1 MELPRRP
8 GQQLGGGR
16 EVTDNE
22 DRLVRPFAAWLQE
35 QSNGLSHTQLSNN
48 LHDLIGRVRE
58 TGKKGS
64 MLYTVTISPYDK
76 TTDVLQVNDTI
87 RLKLPEHDRRSSIF
101 FPDSNGNLTR
111 QDPNQLAF
119 DLRSVDTPDTTV
131 ISETRRNA

>member
-76 TTDVLQVNDTI
+76 TTDVLQVND
-87 RLKLPEHDRRSSIF
+87 RRSSIF